1 VSFMRELHMAFL
13 DYCSERTIRSATNQ
27 KLKSDEKRH
36 RSSKS
41 SKRNAV
47 ENDANIERSGCPFGR
62 SRRIHRTALSA
73 TVATISSLQSRK

>member
-62 SRRIHRTALSA
+62 PSN
-73 TVATISSLQSRK
+73 SSNGAFGYCRNHLFFAK